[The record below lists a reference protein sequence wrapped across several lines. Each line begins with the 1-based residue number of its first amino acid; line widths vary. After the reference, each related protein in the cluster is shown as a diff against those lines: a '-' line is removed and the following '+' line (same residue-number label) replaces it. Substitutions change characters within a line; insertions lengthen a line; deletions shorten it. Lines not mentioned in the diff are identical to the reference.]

1 MIDKEVKALNID
13 AIIDLVKAHKDEAWL
28 KSLAQEQR
36 EDKNGKMRKIS
47 FVEIRSAVINRY
59 DELKE
64 LRPKVQ
70 KKDTFYEKIA
80 KL

>member
-1 MIDKEVKALNID
+1 MLDKQVKALNTIN
-13 AIIDLVKAHKDEAWL
+13 LVKAHSDEAWL

-36 EDKNGKMRKIS
+36 EDKNSKLRKIS

-59 DELKE
+59 KE
-64 LRPKVQ
+64 LRPKVE
-70 KKDTFYEKIA
+70 KKPTFYEKIA

>member
-1 MIDKEVKALNID
+1 MVDKEVKALNID
-13 AIIDLVKAHKDEAWL
+13 AIIELVKAHKDEAWL

-36 EDKNGKMRKIS
+36 EDKNGKLRKIS

>member
-1 MIDKEVKALNID
+1 MVDKQVKALNID
-13 AIIDLVKAHKDEAWL
+13 AIIDLVKAHSDEAWL

-36 EDKNGKMRKIS
+36 EDKNGKLRKIS
-47 FVEIRSAVINRY
+47 FVEIRSAVIARY

-64 LRPKVQ
+64 LRPKVE
-70 KKDTFYEKIA
+70 KKPTFYEKIA